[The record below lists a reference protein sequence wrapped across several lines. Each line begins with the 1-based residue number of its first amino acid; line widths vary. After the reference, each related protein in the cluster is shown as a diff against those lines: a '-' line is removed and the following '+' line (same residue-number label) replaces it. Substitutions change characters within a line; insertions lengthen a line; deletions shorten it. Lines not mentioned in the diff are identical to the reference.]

1 VHLELEPEAPNLS
14 LTPTFLRGCSLPL
27 FGTHIIFACPISCL
41 ADLELPPVLHFGSG
55 GRETESKRWGPT
67 LGHASLLAKPSI
79 EIDHQLSTVRRKPLP
94 RSLGLWTEA
103 LDRQPEALG
112 VIRHDEV
119 HCLVGDE
126 IFEDERWR
134 EAARSGGSPRF
145 HTGLRHSDQRDEKRG
160 QSDRCECQ
168 EGRAVTS

>member
-79 EIDHQLSTVRRKPLP
+79 EIASAQCRAPQATASLARSLDRGSGPSARSAWSDQARRGALP
-94 RSLGLWTEA
+94 RG
-103 LDRQPEALG
+103 
-112 VIRHDEV
+112 
-119 HCLVGDE
+119 
-126 IFEDERWR
+126 
-134 EAARSGGSPRF
+134 
-145 HTGLRHSDQRDEKRG
+145 
-160 QSDRCECQ
+160 
-168 EGRAVTS
+168 

>member
-1 VHLELEPEAPNLS
+1 LRPAVHLERTPEAENLS
-14 LTPTFLRGCSLPL
+14 LTPGFLCGCSLRL
-27 FGTHIIFACPISCL
+27 FGTHIIFPCHLSSL
-41 ADLELPPVLHFGSG
+41 GDLELPPVLRFGSG
-55 GRETESKRWGPT
+55 GRETESKRWGRT

-79 EIDHQLSTVRRKPLP
+79 ESDHQLSSVRRKPLP

-126 IFEDERWR
+126 IFEDERR
-134 EAARSGGSPRF
+134 
-145 HTGLRHSDQRDEKRG
+145 RHDQAPAEG
-160 QSDRCECQ
+160 QIAQS
-168 EGRAVTS
+168 RAIAHFVRWSIT